1 MAKVMII
8 DCQLAG
14 IAGDM
19 FTSSLVDAG
28 ANKGK
33 VIEAVFACQNFF
45 KGSKITKVSFEKT
58 IIHGFSATQLQIRHK
73 DRVNERKGAEMQRAL
88 ASCCD
93 SLGLEQKAK
102 IFALESLK
110 TIISA
115 EAKIHGE
122 DFSNVHL
129 HEASSIDTL
138 ADLVGS
144 AMALQDLKLFD
155 ARVFST
161 SVAIGGGLLEF
172 SHGIVPN
179 PASAILEIFKGK
191 EFTIAGGPVEEEI
204 TTPTGAAMLVNLA
217 QRSIKY
223 YPSISVEKLGYGAG
237 TKKFKELANVMR
249 VVVGTSSI
257 ISEVDRDTVCII
269 ETNIDDTSG
278 EIVGNLIERM
288 TEVSKDVTV
297 LQGITKKSR
306 PTYLIR
312 IISDQSQLNNVLEI
326 LFSESGTMGARIQE
340 VERFVLPRAVLIVPV
355 KINDNTFNI
364 HVKIVKDSVG
374 RVTNFKPEFEDI
386 RIIASRC
393 QISAKRAKEMVNAEI
408 MQKVGTTHE
417 IKF

>member
-1 MAKVMII
+1 
-8 DCQLAG
+8 
-14 IAGDM
+14 
-19 FTSSLVDAG
+19 
-28 ANKGK
+28 
-33 VIEAVFACQNFF
+33 
-45 KGSKITKVSFEKT
+45 
-58 IIHGFSATQLQIRHK
+58 
-73 DRVNERKGAEMQRAL
+73 
-88 ASCCD
+88 
-93 SLGLEQKAK
+93 
-102 IFALESLK
+102 
-110 TIISA
+110 
-115 EAKIHGE
+115 
-122 DFSNVHL
+122 
-129 HEASSIDTL
+129 
-138 ADLVGS
+138 
-144 AMALQDLKLFD
+144 
-155 ARVFST
+155 
-161 SVAIGGGLLEF
+161 
-172 SHGIVPN
+172 
-179 PASAILEIFKGK
+179 
-191 EFTIAGGPVEEEI
+191 
-204 TTPTGAAMLVNLA
+204 VNLA

-257 ISEVDRDTVCII
+257 ISEVDRDTICII

-386 RIIASRC
+386 KIISSRC
-393 QISAKRAKEMVNAEI
+393 KISAKRAKEMVNAEI